1 MKQLTTLFLAIV
13 FSVSMMFAGNPGREE
28 KIQEEKAMKNLFQQG
43 NPEMVNGTS
52 SFTAIVLG
60 TAYTVKYI
68 DYLPSGHVYATAFNA
83 SGDYALYSADNGNT
97 WSATKLNATTNGG
110 HCNVAAV
117 NDSVAVVGDYDGKLW
132 RTEDYGKTFTEVYSY
147 SNTDTAWFDGVKF
160 LDGNVGFAVGDADFF
175 GLHVVKTTDAGK
187 TWTRLTNI
195 PDSAKGAARFF
206 AIATYG
212 SIMESFG
219 NNIWIAYY
227 SASTPRRMIAPIIKS
242 TDAGATWT
250 WHEANLTG
258 GTNNYFFRT
267 ITFADANNGW
277 GVGRQI
283 TSSSTTAF
291 PLHKTTDGGVTW
303 SDSIPLEPGQTMASG
318 KAILVK
324 PIRSSSNLVVV
335 GFGTAGARAWVSSD
349 NGATFTSLKTPFSGD
364 LRAVGYKGTD
374 LANVI
379 VGGTTGLY
387 KKAEGVGVTFQVNMR
402 IQMLAS
408 KFNKTTDY
416 VVVRGNFQGWGG
428 ETHRLADGNN
438 DSIYT
443 GTFYMAENQSLE
455 YKFVVMPG
463 DKWESSPNRT
473 GNITTSDVTFP
484 VVYFNND
491 STPPVIGNN
500 NITFRVKMN
509 IQMREEK
516 FDKTKDSVF
525 VRGDFQGWGGYG
537 NKLTD
542 ADGDSIYSATFDV
555 GSGTKIEYKFVIAR
569 GGIDRWESVSNR
581 QLTLTGSPQNTP
593 LDWFDS
599 DSVFSG
605 VLRKGNII
613 YTVDLGPWISL
624 GVFDKAKDTLFVHGA
639 FNGWGHSNY
648 ANSWMQAV
656 PGTDFYT
663 LNLATEGIV
672 GEKMN
677 YKFFV
682 LYDLTLPGRSQW
694 KDYFG
699 WELPATVGGGNREI
713 VYEGTNNQE
722 IPIKYY
728 NDVTPAMVIPSG
740 TNVNVTLNMDLRPA
754 IKASTTPFKIGQ
766 DTLFFVTNWENWAR
780 LQGWVEGRQNNLKYT
795 DPDGDSIYTLSFQ
808 IKGPSPAVMQYQ
820 TEYIGA
826 PAEGGGFDFGRYRTR
841 YIRKTSGGA
850 WPASYTYPTDV
861 FTVNPPLVV
870 EDPSVLEVKR
880 VDNAIARTYEL
891 NQNYPN
897 PFNPATTISY
907 SIPAD
912 GFVTLKVFNIIGQE
926 VATVV
931 NENQKAGKYTARFDA
946 RSLASGVYMYR
957 IEAGSFVSAKKMILM
972 K

>member
-1 MKQLTTLFLAIV
+1 MKQLTAFFLAVV
-13 FSVSMMFAGNPGREE
+13 FSASLMFAENPGREE
-28 KIQEEKAMKNLFQQG
+28 KIQEEKAMKNLSEG
-43 NPEMVNGTS
+43 GTPEIVNGTS

-68 DYLPSGHVYATAFNA
+68 DYLPSGKIYATAYNS
-83 SGDYALYSADNGNT
+83 SGDYVLFSADDGNT
-97 WSATKLNATTNGG
+97 WTATKLNTTTNGG

-147 SNTDTAWFDGVKF
+147 STPDTAWFDAVRF

-175 GLHVVKTTDAGK
+175 GLHVVKTTDGGK
-187 TWTRLTNI
+187 TWNRLTNI
-195 PDSAKGAARFF
+195 PDSAKGAGRFY
-206 AIATYG
+206 AIASYG
-212 SIMESFG
+212 SAMETFG

-227 SASTPRRMIAPIIKS
+227 SASSPRRMLAPVIKS

-250 WHEANLTG
+250 WYEANLTG
-258 GTNNYFFRT
+258 GTNNYYFRT

-283 TSSSTTAF
+283 TTSSTTAN
-291 PLHKTTDGGVTW
+291 PLHRTTDGGVTW

-324 PIRSSSNLVVV
+324 PIRGSSNLVVV
-335 GFGTAGARAWVSSD
+335 GFGTSGARAWVSND
-349 NGATFTSLKTPFSGD
+349 NGTTFTSLKTPFSGN
-364 LRAVGYKGTD
+364 LQSVGYKGTD
-374 LANVI
+374 LSNVI

-387 KKAEGVGVTFQVNMR
+387 KKAEGVGVTFQVNMK
-402 IQMLAS
+402 IQMLAN
-408 KFNKTTDY
+408 KFNKASDY

-428 ETHRLADGNN
+428 DSYKLADGNN

-443 GTFYMAENQSLE
+443 GTFYIAENQSLE

-463 DKWESSPNRT
+463 DKWESSPNRAASI
-473 GNITTSDVTFP
+473 GTSDVTLP

-491 STPPVIGNN
+491 SIPPVVGNN
-500 NITFRVKMN
+500 LITFRVRMN

-516 FDKTKDSVF
+516 FDKTKDSLF

-542 ADGDSIYSATFDV
+542 PDADSIYTGTFDV
-555 GSGTKIEYKFVIAR
+555 GSGTKIQYKFVIAR
-569 GGIDRWESVSNR
+569 GGVDRWELDPNR
-581 QLTLTGSPQNTP
+581 ELTLTGSPQETP
-593 LDWFDS
+593 LDWFDR

-613 YTVDLGPWISL
+613 FTVDLGPWIQL
-624 GVFDKAKDTLFVHGA
+624 GIFNKATDTLFVHGA

-648 ANSWMQAV
+648 SNSWMQAV

-663 LNLATEGIV
+663 LNLPTEGIV

-682 LYDLTLPGRSQW
+682 LYDLTQPGRSEW

-699 WELPATVGGGNREI
+699 WELPATVGGGNREL
-713 VYEGTNNQE
+713 VFEGTTNQE

-728 NDVTPAMVIPSG
+728 NDVTPEMVIPSG
-740 TNVNVTLNMDLRPA
+740 TNINVTLNMDLRPA
-754 IKASTTPFKIGQ
+754 IKAATTPFKIGV
-766 DTLFFVTNWENWAR
+766 DTLYFVTNWENWAR
-780 LQGWVEGRQNNLKYT
+780 LQGWKEGRQSQLKYT

-808 IKGPSPAVMQYQ
+808 IKGPSPAVLEYQ
-820 TEYIGA
+820 TEYTGGT
-826 PAEGGGFDFGRYRTR
+826 AEGGGFDFGRYRTR
-841 YIRKTSGGA
+841 YIRKTSSGG
-850 WPASYTYPTDV
+850 WPASYTFPTDV
-861 FTVNPPLVV
+861 FTQNPPLVV
-870 EDPSVLEVKR
+870 EPPSMLEVRRDQHAVVK
-880 VDNAIARTYEL
+880 NYEL
-891 NQNYPN
+891 FQNYPN
-897 PFNPATTISY
+897 PFNPSTSISY

-912 GFVTLKVFNIIGQE
+912 GFVTLKIFNVIGQE

-931 NENQKAGKYTARFDA
+931 NEQQKAGKYTARFDA
-946 RSLASGVYMYR
+946 RQLSSGVYFYK
-957 IEAGSFVSAKKMILM
+957 IEAGTFTAVKKMMLL